1 MLKEP
6 DYLIFDDVK
15 AQTLNNLKLEQAKM
29 NPAPYVKAEKPS
41 APAKAP
47 AAAAAESAPA
57 EAPAAEA

>member
-1 MLKEP
+1 M
-6 DYLIFDDVK
+6 
-15 AQTLNNLKLEQAKM
+15 NNLKLEQAKM